1 MDLRVQKRR
10 NCFFLFFGGEEWRWR
25 REREKRVRKRRVGV
39 KKRERKEP
47 SIFCA
52 RSPPQARSFSRARPG
67 GACSCFLADVSPR
80 LDRKHISAL
89 CDRNRN
95 QAVRDKASSDAQ
107 SEQRRWRKQPPPPL
121 PLCFFFFFFARAK
134 KEAGPGFHSATLRC
148 DHFDSLRETKESMWP
163 SSTGRKMPA
172 TKRSPVLVVAQRKRK
187 SHHRDRHRSTKRR
200 RRPTRP
206 SSFPYSALFF
216 AIFFAAVPLT
226 TRYSKPCSLCGKH
239 GQKESWRGGETKR
252 AIGMDE
258 RRRAAAAAPSFD
270 QRLFVVVVVVVAW
283 QAAQGTITAPQSDA
297 AAHAEQR
304 RARAKP
310 CGERRTWRPK
320 KKKEEKVVRKL
331 IFDFFFLPRRSA
343 LSPFSPP

>member
-1 MDLRVQKRR
+1 MEEREGKKGEEEKS
-10 NCFFLFFGGEEWRWR
+10 GGEKK
-25 REREKRVRKRRVGV
+25 REKRAVDFLRAITPPGEIFFQSASGRGMQLLPCRRQSTIG
-39 KKRERKEP
+39 
-47 SIFCA
+47 SQAHLCTL
-52 RSPPQARSFSRARPG
+52 RSKSEPG
-67 GACSCFLADVSPR
+67 GAR
-80 LDRKHISAL
+80 
-89 CDRNRN
+89 
-95 QAVRDKASSDAQ
+95 Q
-107 SEQRRWRKQPPPPL
+107 SQQRRSIRAASMEKAAAAAAAAL
-121 PLCFFFFFFARAK
+121 LFFFFFFARAK